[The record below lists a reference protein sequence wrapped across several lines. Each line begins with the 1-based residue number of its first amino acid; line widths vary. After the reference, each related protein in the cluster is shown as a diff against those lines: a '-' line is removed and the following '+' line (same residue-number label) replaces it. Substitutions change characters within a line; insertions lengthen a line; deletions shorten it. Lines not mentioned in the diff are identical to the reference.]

1 MILLHILSINVMIQS
16 VLNSIQTHFPGTMPL
31 PNKKQNG
38 IQHSIFHFA
47 IPGLKIVEVI
57 EDSEHEEFSITTY
70 KLPSQGVLNDFIQQ
84 QSKTGLAAS
93 IFDCPFTTV
102 HFGMRG
108 GDLFAPVA
116 INNIDVSAVYE
127 LVDGAGVANMIE

>member
-1 MILLHILSINVMIQS
+1 MIQS
-16 VLNSIQTHFPGTMPL
+16 VLNSIESHFPGTLPL

-47 IPGLKIVEVI
+47 IPGLKVVEVI

-70 KLPSQGVLNDFIQQ
+70 KLPSQLVLNNFIQQ
-84 QSKTGLAAS
+84 HSKTGLAAS

-108 GDLFAPVA
+108 DMYAPVA
-116 INNIDVSAVYE
+116 INNVDVSAVYE
-127 LVDGAGVANMIE
+127 LVDGDGVANMIE